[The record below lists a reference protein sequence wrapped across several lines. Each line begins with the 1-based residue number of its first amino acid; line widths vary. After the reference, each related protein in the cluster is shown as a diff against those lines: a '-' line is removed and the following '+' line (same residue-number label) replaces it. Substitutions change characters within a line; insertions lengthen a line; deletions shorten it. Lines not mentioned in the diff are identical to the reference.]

1 MQVAPRTGVQH
12 RRGAM
17 RQQSRCVILPALLA
31 IVVAGVACTQKAAD
45 QALDGAQDGATT
57 AIHEAQEVG
66 ERVAG
71 AAKDAAQRT
80 ADETKA
86 IVGKTADKTTAIAGD
101 IATKT
106 RELAATT
113 GEAISDTWIT
123 TKVSTK
129 FADEAVLDGSHIN
142 VDTHNRVVTLKG
154 TVASPAAKDRA
165 ATIASGTEGV
175 TRVVNELVVT

>member
-45 QALDGAQDGATT
+45 QALDGAQDGAAT

-106 RELAATT
+106 RDDRQWHRRGDARRQRTRRDVGVRLSPRLGVNA
-113 GEAISDTWIT
+113 SR
-123 TKVSTK
+123 
-129 FADEAVLDGSHIN
+129 LDHQEQL
-142 VDTHNRVVTLKG
+142 DAH
-154 TVASPAAKDRA
+154 
-165 ATIASGTEGV
+165 
-175 TRVVNELVVT
+175 